1 MVLCT
6 CLHDLTGVE
15 QRIASAYHPQSN
27 GLVERQNRTMK
38 KAFVKVLDAHLEER
52 RHIIEGVLFVHR
64 VSRHLSIT
72 YTPFFFFFFFWI
84 YNRDSVLSLDVK
96 FSLAESEVNETEV
109 FDEETFEAI
118 LASAVHKFMDLQL
131 VTKEKLKTSK
141 KRLWST
147 PSFQQRN

>member
-27 GLVERQNRTMK
+27 GLVERQNRKMK
-38 KAFVKVLDAHLEER
+38 KGFVKVLDAHLEER

-72 YTPFFFFFFFWI
+72 YSPFFFFFFFFL
-84 YNRDSVLSLDVK
+84 NL
-96 FSLAESEVNETEV
+96 
-109 FDEETFEAI
+109 
-118 LASAVHKFMDLQL
+118 
-131 VTKEKLKTSK
+131 
-141 KRLWST
+141 
-147 PSFQQRN
+147 QQRLSFIARR